1 MKIVVLTGS
10 PHKNGTSN
18 TLVEEFIQGA
28 SEKGHSIKRFDTAF
42 LDIHPCIACEHC
54 GMSGPCVFNDDMPKI
69 LDAILESDMIVFA
82 TPIYYFGCSAQ
93 LKSAMDRFY
102 SINGR
107 IKSKHLKSLFI
118 ATAGNPDERVM
129 ESLKKQIDL
138 LVYYLNFDNKGM
150 ILAKGYGYPGASTE
164 IAYKKEAYKLG
175 KEV

>member
-1 MKIVVLTGS
+1 MEIVILTGS

-18 TLVEEFIQGA
+18 TLVKEFIRGA
-28 SEKGHSIKRFDTAF
+28 SEKGHNIKRFDTAF

-54 GMSGPCVFNDDMPKI
+54 GVNGNCVFNDDMPKI

-82 TPIYYFGCSAQ
+82 SPIYYFGYSAQ
-93 LKSAMDRFY
+93 IKSAMDRFY
-102 SINGR
+102 SINSR

-118 ATAGNPDERVM
+118 ATAGNYDDRVM

-150 ILAKGYGYPGASTE
+150 LLAKGYGYPGASTE